1 MAVKLRLVRMGKPK
15 QPTYRVVAADSRS
28 PRNGRFIEILGT
40 YEPRAGQGRAAH
52 RDGGKAA
59 AHLGR
64 RRERMTDRGNDL
76 DELDDDL
83 DDDFGN
89 RVEGGTARAV
99 LAYIARAIVD
109 EPDAV
114 VVEAEERR
122 GGVMLR
128 LHVAPDDLGRVIG
141 RRGRVAQAIRAV
153 VRAAGSRDGIDAAV
167 DIVD

>member
-1 MAVKLRLVRMGKPK
+1 
-15 QPTYRVVAADSRS
+15 
-28 PRNGRFIEILGT
+28 
-40 YEPRAGQGRAAH
+40 
-52 RDGGKAA
+52 
-59 AHLGR
+59 
-64 RRERMTDRGNDL
+64 MTDRGNEL
-76 DELDDDL
+76 DELDDV
-83 DDDFGN
+83 DDDVGN